1 MLGRNKQLLNAILTA
16 LFAAII
22 YIGISVLRIPLPA
35 IVGRPFI
42 HFGNPLM
49 VIAILFLGGVW
60 GGVAAAVGLGG
71 FDILNGYA
79 ATSWLTVLEV
89 IVMAIV
95 VSAIMRAFKHDDR
108 PSHIITIGIAAGITK
123 LITSFLVTVVEGLMA
138 GMTLKPAIIA
148 SFLSLTAPA
157 INAVASAII
166 VPILYFL
173 LRRAFQAARRQETP
187 PSCQPPTADS

>member
-108 PSHIITIGIAAGITK
+108 PSHMITIGIAAGVTK
-123 LITSFLVTVVEGLMA
+123 LITSFLATVVEGLIA
-138 GMTLKPAIIA
+138 GDD
-148 SFLSLTAPA
+148 
-157 INAVASAII
+157 VATGDHRLVSQ
-166 VPILYFL
+166 PNRDSHQ
-173 LRRAFQAARRQETP
+173 LRGHGDY
-187 PSCQPPTADS
+187 CADSVFLAAAGVSGGSAAVKQLQPFAGSW